1 MKTSALPLRL
11 ALLAAAATALAWFGW
26 LMLRQPAA
34 ASVEDVLVPCASLRQ
49 GCTVGDLRIAT
60 LSTPSA
66 NRPFVVDIVAPSQ
79 PVLLFEMADMAMGVA
94 RFTPTRRADGHWQVQ
109 VGLPVCISGSSAWL
123 MTIEVGGQRYQV
135 PFTATARGDAPAS

>member
-34 ASVEDVLVPCASLRQ
+34 ASVEDVLVSCASLRQ
-49 GCTVGDLRIAT
+49 GCTVGDLHIAT

>member
-11 ALLAAAATALAWFGW
+11 ALLAATATALAWFGW

-34 ASVEDVLVPCASLRQ
+34 AAVEDVLVSCASLRQ
-49 GCTVGDLRIAT
+49 GCTVDGMRIAT
-60 LSTPSA
+60 LSAPSA
-66 NRPFVVDIVAPSQ
+66 NQPFVVDIVAPSQ

-123 MTIEVGGQRYQV
+123 MTIEVGGKRYQL
-135 PFTATARGDAPAS
+135 PFTAAARGDTPAS

>member
-1 MKTSALPLRL
+1 MRL
-11 ALLAAAATALAWFGW
+11 ALLTVAATALAWFGW
-26 LMLRQPAA
+26 LILRQPAA
-34 ASVEDVLVPCASLRQ
+34 AAVEYVLVSCASLRQ
-49 GCTVGDLRIAT
+49 GCTIGEIRIAT

-66 NRPFVVDIVAPSQ
+66 GQPFVVDIVAPSQ

-123 MTIEVGGQRYQV
+123 MTIEVSGKRYQL
-135 PFTATARGDAPAS
+135 PFTATARSETPAS